1 MSRDV
6 GLKVHFSVN
15 AKWQFVYTVRL
26 APSRSD
32 APVAVSLKL
41 RVYREY
47 LYLYLYLNSPILMPA
62 ACDCLKNVHRMSA
75 IYLLHLLIFLSRC
88 LQLGFRFLVFF
99 SSILFLLIYPEVF
112 FRFAIQ
118 IVKVPKRQTLFGL
131 QIHFLRGRGPHIN
144 IHLHECSSRIK
155 MRGDFL
161 RLS

>member
-1 MSRDV
+1 V

-32 APVAVSLKL
+32 APFAVSLKL
-41 RVYREY
+41 RVYGE
-47 LYLYLYLNSPILMPA
+47 YLYLYLNSPILMPA

-99 SSILFLLIYPEVF
+99 FFYSISPYLSRGIPSVCHTNCQGAKASNAV
-112 FRFAIQ
+112 RFAD
-118 IVKVPKRQTLFGL
+118 TLFARARPPY
-131 QIHFLRGRGPHIN
+131 QYPFT
-144 IHLHECSSRIK
+144 
-155 MRGDFL
+155 
-161 RLS
+161 

>member
-41 RVYREY
+41 RVYGEY

-99 SSILFLLIYPEVF
+99 FLFYFSLF
-112 FRFAIQ
+112 IQ
-118 IVKVPKRQTLFGL
+118 RYSFGL
-131 QIHFLRGRGPHIN
+131 PYKLSRCQSVKRCSVCRYTFCEGVAPISISIYMNAVRG
-144 IHLHECSSRIK
+144 
-155 MRGDFL
+155 
-161 RLS
+161 